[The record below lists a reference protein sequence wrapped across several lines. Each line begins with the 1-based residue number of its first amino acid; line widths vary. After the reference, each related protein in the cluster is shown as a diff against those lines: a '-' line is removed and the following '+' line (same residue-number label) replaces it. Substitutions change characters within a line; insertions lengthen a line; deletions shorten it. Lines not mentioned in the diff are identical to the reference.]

1 MEETVKIIVRY
12 VDSKGTQ
19 LKDDSFLEG
28 LAGSEYQDKI
38 VSIKGYELLSPKEAY
53 KGVFEVAEEGSETV
67 LTYTYERIKIKTVEI
82 SKVNTHLKT
91 MDDKRALTV
100 TIVPEDAF
108 DSDTMEIQ
116 FSGSNKNRTINTD
129 ATAFNKVSVTPVQN
143 HLAQG
148 NESLLVKIVN
158 KETNEVYNEEVNVE
172 FTFEL
177 VPTGLSVDKE
187 VLEVV
192 TEEKGVK
199 ITPSVSPKGV
209 LEKRINIT
217 YTSVNTDIVEVDSDG
232 NVIPIKAGSTII
244 EVRETGENLVS
255 EVAVIVTEKEYIG
268 NNKFTCKH
276 CGRTMVGDSF
286 TVFNRKYE
294 RYILCPYDGMVVY
307 ETKE

>member
-53 KGVFEVAEEGSETV
+53 KGVFELAEEGSETV

-100 TIVPEDAF
+100 TVVPEDAF

-158 KETNEVYNEEVNVE
+158 KETNEVYNEEINVE

-192 TEEKGVK
+192 TEEKGIK

-217 YTSVNTDIVEVDSDG
+217 YTSVNTDIVEVDSNG
-232 NVIPIKAGSTII
+232 NVTPIKAGSTII

-255 EVAVIVTEKEYIG
+255 EVAVIVTEKEYVG
-268 NNKFTCKH
+268 NNSFTCKH
-276 CGRTMVGDSF
+276 CGRTMIGDSF

>member
-67 LTYTYERIKIKTVEI
+67 LTYTYERIKIETVEI

-192 TEEKGVK
+192 TEEKGIK

-217 YTSVNTDIVEVDSDG
+217 YTSVNTDIVEVDSNG
-232 NVIPIKAGSTII
+232 NVTPIKAGSTII

-255 EVAVIVTEKEYIG
+255 EVAVIVTEKEYVG
-268 NNKFTCKH
+268 NNSFTCKH
-276 CGRTMVGDSF
+276 CGRTMIGDSF